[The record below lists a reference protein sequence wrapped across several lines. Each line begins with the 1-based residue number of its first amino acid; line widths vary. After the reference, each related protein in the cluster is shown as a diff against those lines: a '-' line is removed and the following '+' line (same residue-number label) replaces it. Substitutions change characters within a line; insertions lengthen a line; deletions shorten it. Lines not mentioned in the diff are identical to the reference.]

1 MSNSLFLGPMLNN
14 AELLAIIFKM
24 DIPQLKTPK
33 YVPAPP
39 GFGPLAR
46 GGGNKRPARWED
58 EDDRRKR

>member
-1 MSNSLFLGPMLNN
+1 MLNN

-39 GFGPLAR
+39 GFGPIAR
-46 GGGNKRPARWED
+46 GGGSNKRPARWED